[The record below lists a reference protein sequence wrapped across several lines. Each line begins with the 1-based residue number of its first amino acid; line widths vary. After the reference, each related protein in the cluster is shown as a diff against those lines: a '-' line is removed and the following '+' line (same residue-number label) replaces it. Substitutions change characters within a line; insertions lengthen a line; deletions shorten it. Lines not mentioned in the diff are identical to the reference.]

1 MDRKEGKLRNF
12 AILYG
17 SGYSPTQAFVDDYE
31 LRDEPVL
38 FGQPDYENLP
48 DTSEDFSQ
56 ATAGGKSY
64 MQLGKALIEDLIKA
78 SEIIDD
84 ETISCKDPSSGV
96 KCPKV
101 KKGKHYKP
109 FYQKGRY

>member
-1 MDRKEGKLRNF
+1 MDRKKSKLRDF

-17 SGYSPTQAFVDDYE
+17 SGNTPTQLFVDD
-31 LRDEPVL
+31 
-38 FGQPDYENLP
+38 
-48 DTSEDFSQ
+48 
-56 ATAGGKSY
+56 
-64 MQLGKALIEDLIKA
+64 LIKDLIIV
-78 SEIIDD
+78 SEVIDD